1 MVMPV
6 RGKNPNIGEG
16 CYLAPNASIIGD
28 VTLGMNT
35 SVWFSAVIRG
45 DVMPI
50 SIGRECNIQDG
61 TIVHGTY
68 QKCGTILEDRVSV
81 GHGVILH
88 GCTVGSNTLIGMG
101 AILMDNVK
109 VGPLCLVGAGALLTE
124 DSVFEAGSLI
134 IGSPAK
140 VKRKLEI
147 EEIEFLKKYADK
159 YLFYKSW
166 YQQEKQ

>member
-1 MVMPV
+1 MIISV
-6 RGKNPNIGEG
+6 RDKKPKIAEG
-16 CYLAPNASIIGD
+16 CYLAPNSSIIGD
-28 VTLGMNT
+28 VTLGANT
-35 SVWFSAVIRG
+35 SVWFNAVVRG

-50 SIGRECNIQDG
+50 SIGNECNIQDG

-68 QKCGTILEDRVSV
+68 QKCGTVLKDRVSV

-88 GCTVGSNTLIGMG
+88 GCTVGANALIGMG

-124 DSVFEAGSLI
+124 ESEFEEGSLI

-140 VKRKLEI
+140 VKRKLNP

-166 YQQEKQ
+166 YQEEKK